1 MFNFLENAELLKEK
15 NKQKKIEYGKELLL
29 QIEQKKL
36 KKLEDKMISNNEK
49 SKIKRISNLSHEH
62 SKLFKRRNDK
72 LSKEL
77 EKLRNSLDK
86 PLNNNINT
94 KFKNIKTK
102 KIIKNLSFLKI
113 KTDCNYNNPKYSNI
127 RFNFNDNYNLS
138 EKNLNTMQNNEN
150 AIKSNLSQMIKGIS
164 LKHNNIKSKIN
175 FDNKILMEEI
185 DIQFLFKGFMDQ
197 QIKIINDYSTN
208 LENIFYLHYTS
219 KENDLNIF
227 NFLIKNEKNKALY
240 DIKKEKNKLKNKFGF
255 FPMETIYDTKIEQ
268 LFNKI
273 LSKINSIYF
282 SLNHNSINN
291 YINQENSTINM
302 PTFNDK
308 NIFNNFENNFHKN
321 NKISNG
327 SSVNQKYKQNLIESS
342 INRSLSN
349 KINIEE
355 DLHFFGFWKKKFEC
369 EIMKEKNKIFD
380 TNETI
385 ILNNINENINNIKE
399 NNFKIFP
406 ANNFLKN
413 IQYREINKISINKI
427 KNKEKILPKIILK
440 NQNFKKRNKSASN
453 KYSEKIFSFF

>member
-1 MFNFLENAELLKEK
+1 
-15 NKQKKIEYGKELLL
+15 
-29 QIEQKKL
+29 
-36 KKLEDKMISNNEK
+36 
-49 SKIKRISNLSHEH
+49 
-62 SKLFKRRNDK
+62 
-72 LSKEL
+72 
-77 EKLRNSLDK
+77 
-86 PLNNNINT
+86 
-94 KFKNIKTK
+94 
-102 KIIKNLSFLKI
+102 
-113 KTDCNYNNPKYSNI
+113 
-127 RFNFNDNYNLS
+127 
-138 EKNLNTMQNNEN
+138 
-150 AIKSNLSQMIKGIS
+150 
-164 LKHNNIKSKIN
+164 
-175 FDNKILMEEI
+175 MEEI

-413 IQYREINKISINKI
+413 IQYREINKIGINKI

-440 NQNFKKRNKSASN
+440 NPNFKKRNKSASN